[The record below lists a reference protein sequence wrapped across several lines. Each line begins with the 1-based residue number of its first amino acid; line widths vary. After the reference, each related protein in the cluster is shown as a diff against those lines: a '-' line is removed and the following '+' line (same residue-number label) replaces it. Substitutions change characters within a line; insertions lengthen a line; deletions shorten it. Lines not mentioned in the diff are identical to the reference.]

1 MNTFLIYIGVIVAI
15 LVGAVFAF
23 KPEFLMITGTKNL
36 NSRIMSITS
45 SGDLVLSD
53 NTVNNINYYIEKMKT
68 DLEKKIVDSVN
79 TEKGEREKAV
89 NATNRDLTSLI
100 KNVKNNYVRY
110 EDEMQIAGT
119 YGCGDYKNIS
129 TYVSDGWYSGV
140 VGAAPKGPNDP
151 NARFVIRKR
160 CGGCDTNSGARNKAL
175 NVQRGN
181 SAAHG
186 CAGF

>member
-1 MNTFLIYIGVIVAI
+1 MNTFLIYIGAIVAI
-15 LVGAVFAF
+15 LVGMVFAF
-23 KPEFLMITGTKNL
+23 KPEFLMITGAKNL
-36 NSRIMSITS
+36 NSKIMSITS

-53 NTVNNINYYIEKMKT
+53 NTVNDINYYIKKMKT
-68 DLEKKIVDSVN
+68 DLEQKIVDSVN
-79 TEKGEREKAV
+79 TEKGEREKAI

-129 TYVSDGWYSGV
+129 TYVRGHSDV
-140 VGAAPKGPNDP
+140 VGTAPQGPNDP
-151 NARFVIRKR
+151 NTRFVIRKR
-160 CGGCDTNSGARNKAL
+160 CGGCDANSGARNKAL